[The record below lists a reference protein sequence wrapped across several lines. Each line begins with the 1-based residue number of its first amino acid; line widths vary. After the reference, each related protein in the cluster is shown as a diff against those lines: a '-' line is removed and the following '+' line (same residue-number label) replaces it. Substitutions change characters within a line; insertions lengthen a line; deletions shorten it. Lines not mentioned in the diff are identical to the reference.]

1 MGPAPAARITEPES
15 QQPLSL
21 VPGHEPVT
29 GAALTV
35 LVHRSLES
43 VRPFAPDLDAL
54 NRVSRRPTPFASLEY
69 LEAFEASDEHAV
81 AGQAPLLL
89 VIEDGGLAIGW
100 VALRVIGE
108 RALGLRTRRV
118 TFFTTHDVDRPGLV
132 CRPEDEGRCADA
144 VWRHLLEEE
153 GADAIELMA
162 QDESSPLLPRD
173 RPLPGWRVRTFDSI
187 PNSTIVLGQL
197 SLADWFGSLQKKYR
211 LRVGRQSRRLF
222 AAGRVELLTARHPE
236 ALGPFLELYL
246 DLERRSWKSGAGAG
260 IGRHPKRVELFRT
273 QCLPDRAAKPVIHLL
288 TLDDLPVAG
297 MFGVDFGGGFYGREI
312 AFDEDCASMAP
323 GNLIMLLT
331 VGEVIRRG
339 GTFVNL
345 LGFFGY
351 YKSRWGATATATRG
365 VQLLR
370 RWSAPWALALLQA
383 ALRRLRPAAA
393 AAEAGAF
400 NPARREAIGDG
411 PPEGAAQAP
420 PPDRR
425 VERAL
430 LRGALGR
437 LAPGQVERLGGAALD
452 AALPFPTVEEPVFA
466 PASPRRG
473 RAAPGPEAR

>member
-1 MGPAPAARITEPES
+1 MKPAPAASDS
-15 QQPLSL
+15 QQLS
-21 VPGHEPVT
+21 
-29 GAALTV
+29 V

-43 VRPFAPDLDAL
+43 VRPLAPALDAL

-69 LEAFEASDEHAV
+69 LEAFEANDEHAV

-89 VIEDGGLAIGW
+89 VIEEGGLAIGW

-108 RALGLRTRRV
+108 RTLGLRSKRV

-144 VWRHLLEEE
+144 VWRHLLEKE

-162 QDESSPLLPRD
+162 QDENSPLLPRD
-173 RPLPGWRVRTFDSI
+173 RLLPGWRVRTFDSI
-187 PNSTIVLGQL
+187 PNSTIVLGQTP
-197 SLADWFGSLQKKYR
+197 LADWFGSLQKKYR
-211 LRVGRQSRRLF
+211 LRVGRQARRLF
-222 AAGRVELLTARHPE
+222 TAGRVELLTARHPD

-260 IGRHPKRVELFRT
+260 IGRHPKRVALFRT
-273 QCLPDRAAKPVIHLL
+273 QCLPGRAAAPVIHLL

-297 MFGVDFGGGFYGREI
+297 MFGVDFAGGFYGREI

-323 GNLIMLLT
+323 GNLLMLLAI
-331 VGEVIRRG
+331 GEAIGRG
-339 GTFVNL
+339 GAFVNL

-370 RWSAPWALALLQA
+370 RWSAPWALALVQA
-383 ALRRLRPAAA
+383 ALRRLRPAGAVV
-393 AAEAGAF
+393 EAGAF

-411 PPEGAAQAP
+411 PPEGAPDAP

-430 LRGALGR
+430 LRDTLAR
-437 LAPGQVERLGGAALD
+437 LAPGLVGRLGGAALD
-452 AALPFPTVEEPVFA
+452 AALPFPTVEEPVVA

-473 RAAPGPEAR
+473 RAAPGPEVR